1 MESRYCAEVL
11 ATGRQYDILLLAF
24 DNAVSKSVAFSLPIF
39 NNAADKRE
47 ALLNTV
53 IRARISGRSV
63 FVSLDHDNLPTPQ
76 QKPVTSN

>member
-1 MESRYCAEVL
+1 MLLVFDD
-11 ATGRQYDILLLAF
+11 AT
-24 DNAVSKSVAFSLPIF
+24 S
-39 NNAADKRE
+39 KRE

>member
-1 MESRYCAEVL
+1 LMMPPVKER
-11 ATGRQYDILLLAF
+11 
-24 DNAVSKSVAFSLPIF
+24 
-39 NNAADKRE
+39 